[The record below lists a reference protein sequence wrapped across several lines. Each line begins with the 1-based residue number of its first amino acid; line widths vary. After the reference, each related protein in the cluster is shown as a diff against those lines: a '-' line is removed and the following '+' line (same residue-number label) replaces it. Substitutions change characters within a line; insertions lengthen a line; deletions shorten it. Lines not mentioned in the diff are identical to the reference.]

1 MEPVGIDK
9 QAGLPEVW
17 KTYQTVIKAAEGR
30 EVVDVTALLAAIINE
45 CCVPVPQ

>member
-30 EVVDVTALLAAIINE
+30 EVVDVTAIINE
-45 CCVPVPQ
+45 